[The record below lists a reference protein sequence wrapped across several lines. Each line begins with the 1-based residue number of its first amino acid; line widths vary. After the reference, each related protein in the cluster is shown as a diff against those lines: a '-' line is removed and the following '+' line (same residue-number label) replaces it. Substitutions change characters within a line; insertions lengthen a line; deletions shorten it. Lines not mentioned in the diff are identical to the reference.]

1 MSIMSDKA
9 IRKIVIVG
17 GGTAGWMTAA
27 PLALK
32 LGAHCEIVL
41 VESADIG
48 TIGVG
53 EATLPTIRYYNQ
65 VLGLD
70 AADFV
75 KKTHATF
82 KLGTEFR
89 DWGHVGNR
97 FFHAFGNFGPTIE
110 NRPAY
115 MYWLRLA
122 REDKSMPSYEEWSTA
137 DAMSRAHKFVPP
149 YGDQPSVTNSYSY
162 GFQFDATLYA
172 AYLRDYAVARG
183 VARIEGT
190 VVDVEQHPETGFVTA
205 LKLRDGRRVDGDL
218 FVDCTGFRALL
229 LEGVY
234 KAGYEDWSA
243 YLPCNSAQALP
254 CASPDAPLTPYTRS
268 TARAAGWTWRIPLQH
283 RIGNGYV
290 YCDGFTT
297 DDEATRVLRDAL
309 EGEALDQPRQLRFT
323 PGRRRKSWIK
333 NCVGVGLSTGFI
345 EPLESTSINM
355 IEQTVGWI
363 VQYFPDRDCRPEL
376 ADEFNRLVSQRFE
389 FVRDFII
396 LHYKLTNR
404 EDTEFWRYCKH
415 MAVPDIL
422 RHQIDLFRSSSRVA
436 ILDQQGFL
444 EDSWVSILMGHGIFP
459 EKNDPLIDY
468 MDADRLA
475 DHFRKIRDSIRQAV
489 AAMPDHAAFVR
500 HVVSDDVPGQRV
512 G

>member
-1 MSIMSDKA
+1 MADKT

-27 PLALK
+27 PLAQR

-41 VESADIG
+41 VESPDIG
-48 TIGVG
+48 TVGVG

-65 VLGLD
+65 ALGLD
-70 AADFV
+70 ATDFV
-75 KKTHATF
+75 RKTQATF

-97 FFHAFGNFGPTIE
+97 FFHAFGNFGPAIE

-122 REDKSMPSYEEWSTA
+122 RDNPSMPSYEEWSTA
-137 DAMSRAHKFVPP
+137 AAMARADRFIAP
-149 YGDQPSVTNSYSY
+149 YGDQPAVTNSYSY

-172 AYLRDYAVARG
+172 VYLRDHALARG
-183 VARIEGT
+183 VRRLEGT
-190 VVDVEQHPETGFVTA
+190 VVDVEQHAETGFVTA
-205 LKLRDGRRVDGDL
+205 VRLRDGRRVEGDL

-234 KAGYEDWSA
+234 EAGYEDWSA
-243 YLPCNSAQALP
+243 MLPCNSAQALP
-254 CASPDAPLTPYTRS
+254 CASPAGPLTPYTRS
-268 TARAAGWTWRIPLQH
+268 TARDAGWTWRIPLQH
-283 RIGNGYV
+283 RVGNGYV

-297 DDEATRVLRDAL
+297 DDEATRVLHAAL
-309 EGEALDQPRQLRFT
+309 EGGAFGEPRRLRFT
-323 PGRRRKSWIK
+323 PGRRRRAWIK

-355 IEQTVGWI
+355 IEQTVGWL
-363 VQYFPDRDCRPEL
+363 VQFFPDRDCRPQL

-389 FVRDFII
+389 FVRDFIV
-396 LHYKLTNR
+396 LHYKLTQR
-404 EDTEFWRYCKH
+404 DDSEFWRYCRH

-422 RHQIDLFRSSSRVA
+422 RHQIELFRASSRVA

-459 EKNDPLIDY
+459 EKNDPFIDL
-468 MDADRLA
+468 MDANRLA
-475 DHFRKIRDSIRQAV
+475 EHFRKIRASIRHAV
-489 AAMPDHAAFVR
+489 AGMPDHAGFVR
-500 HVVSDDVPGQRV
+500 HVVGNGDMQKRQVA
-512 G
+512 